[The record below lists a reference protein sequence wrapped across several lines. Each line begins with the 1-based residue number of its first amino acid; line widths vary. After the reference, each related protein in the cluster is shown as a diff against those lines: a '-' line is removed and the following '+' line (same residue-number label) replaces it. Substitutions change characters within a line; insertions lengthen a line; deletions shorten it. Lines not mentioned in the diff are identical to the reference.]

1 MNQNMSLAEFETF
14 VSGLNVQTY
23 VYNSRD
29 QQHSTSVP
37 EFQYCFRCIYVDMMR
52 ELVMFSRE
60 DDTSRL
66 VLKGIK
72 SVTVE
77 HGIIADVYVF
87 SDRTTLH
94 KVLIKKK

>member
-14 VSGLNVQTY
+14 VSGLSAQTY

-29 QQHSTSVP
+29 QKHGTSVP

-52 ELVMFSRE
+52 ELVVFSRE
-60 DDTSRL
+60 DDASRL

-72 SVTVE
+72 AVTVE
-77 HGIIADVYVF
+77 PGIIADVYVF
-87 SDRTTLH
+87 SDRTTVH

>member
-14 VSGLNVQTY
+14 VSGLSAQTY

-29 QQHSTSVP
+29 QQRGASVP

-52 ELVMFSRE
+52 ELVVFSRE
-60 DDTSRL
+60 DDASRL

-72 SVTVE
+72 AVTVE
-77 HGIIADVYVF
+77 PGIIADVYVF
-87 SDRTTLH
+87 SDRTTVH